1 MKKDLLAISDLT
13 REEIEGIFDRANFLK
28 KGFYAGDIYHPL
40 KGKVLGMVFKKP
52 STRTRLSFESGM
64 YQLGGNT
71 IFLSSKDLQMDRG
84 ESIIDTARIFSIYL
98 DGIVIRTYSQ
108 KEIEELAVNASI
120 PVINGLTD
128 LHHPCQILCD
138 MFTIKE
144 KLGRLKGV
152 KVAYVGD
159 GNNIANSWLD
169 GASKM
174 GMNLSI
180 SSPAGY
186 KPDSEI
192 TKKAISLA
200 ERNEG
205 RIEFTEDPF
214 EGVKDADIIY
224 TDVWTSMGQESEYEK
239 RLKDFKKFQVNAD
252 IVRAAK
258 TNVMIMHCLPAHR
271 GEEISSDVIDGDRSI
286 VFEEAENRL
295 HVQKAILEMLMG
307 GKKH

>member
-64 YQLGGNT
+64 YQLGGNI

-108 KEIEELAVNASI
+108 KEVEELAVNASI

-138 MFTIKE
+138 MFTIME
-144 KLGRLKGV
+144 KFG
-152 KVAYVGD
+152 
-159 GNNIANSWLD
+159 
-169 GASKM
+169 
-174 GMNLSI
+174 
-180 SSPAGY
+180 
-186 KPDSEI
+186 
-192 TKKAISLA
+192 
-200 ERNEG
+200 
-205 RIEFTEDPF
+205 
-214 EGVKDADIIY
+214 
-224 TDVWTSMGQESEYEK
+224 
-239 RLKDFKKFQVNAD
+239 
-252 IVRAAK
+252 
-258 TNVMIMHCLPAHR
+258 
-271 GEEISSDVIDGDRSI
+271 
-286 VFEEAENRL
+286 
-295 HVQKAILEMLMG
+295 
-307 GKKH
+307 

>member
-13 REEIEGIFDRANFLK
+13 REEIEGIFDRTNFLK

-108 KEIEELAVNASI
+108 KEVEELAVNASI

-200 ERNEG
+200 ERNGG
-205 RIEFTEDPF
+205 RIEFAEDPF

-224 TDVWTSMGQESEYEK
+224 TDVWTSMGRESEYEK

-307 GKKH
+307 QRL

>member
-13 REEIEGIFDRANFLK
+13 SEEIEGIFDRTNFLK

-108 KEIEELAVNASI
+108 KEVEELAVNASI

-138 MFTIKE
+138 MFTIME

-152 KVAYVGD
+152 KIAYVGD

-180 SSPAGY
+180 SAPPKY
-186 KPDSEI
+186 KPNSEI
-192 TKKAISLA
+192 VKRAVAVAKKNGGKVEL
-200 ERNEG
+200 
-205 RIEFTEDPF
+205 TDDPF
-214 EGVKDADIIY
+214 EGVRDADIIY
-224 TDVWTSMGQESEYEK
+224 TDVWTSMGQEDEYDK
-239 RLKDFKKFQVNAD
+239 RLKDFKGFQVNTKL
-252 IVRAAK
+252 VGAAK
-258 TNVMIMHCLPAHR
+258 KDCLIMHCLPAHR
-271 GEEISSDVIDGDRSI
+271 GEEISADVIDGEKSI
-286 VFEEAENRL
+286 VFEEAGNRL
-295 HVQKAILEMLMG
+295 HVQKAILEILMG
-307 GKKH
+307 DK